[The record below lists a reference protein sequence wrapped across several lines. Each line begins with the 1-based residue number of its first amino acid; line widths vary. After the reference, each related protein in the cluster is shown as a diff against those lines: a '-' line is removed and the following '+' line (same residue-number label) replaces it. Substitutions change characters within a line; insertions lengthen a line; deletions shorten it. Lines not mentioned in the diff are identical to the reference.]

1 MPQIIVKN
9 VKKDELESIA
19 DLMLFNLSKIIGCEL
34 DTLSLELIESAF
46 INVKYPIIQI
56 NWFARPKNIQDAVA
70 EEIDGFLRRLGYQ
83 QRDVFFIVLEKE
95 RYYDNGV
102 HY

>member
-34 DTLSLELIESAF
+34 YTLSLELIESAF